1 VHPSTT
7 HQPGR
12 SAGLGR
18 CDSMNAF
25 DRDILLLVNRAAGR
39 WHDFDVLLNQF
50 QENNLLKGAVFFAII
65 WYLWFRSVRSE
76 REALEARQKLFATIC
91 ALTVGIIIARTLAD
105 LLPFRARP
113 AFEPELHLQIPPG
126 LEPTN
131 LMTWSSF
138 PSDHAVV
145 WFTLAFGILPLDR
158 KLGVLS
164 CLYALFLSFGR
175 VYTGAH
181 HPTDILAAAAI
192 AAGVTWLSHREP
204 VRTAL
209 YSPVAR
215 LHLGHPGIFYA
226 GAFLLTY
233 EIANLFDQVRDLGTI
248 AWHFLHHAR
257 ASDLMTT
264 QLQPPP

>member
-1 VHPSTT
+1 
-7 HQPGR
+7 
-12 SAGLGR
+12 
-18 CDSMNAF
+18 MNAF
-25 DRDILLLVNRAAGR
+25 DRDILLFLNRYAGR
-39 WHDFDVLLNQF
+39 WHSFDVLLNQF
-50 QENNLLKGAVFFAII
+50 QENNLLKGALFFAII

-76 REALEARQKLFATIC
+76 REALEVHQRLFATIC
-91 ALTVGIIIARTLAD
+91 ALTVGIIVARTLAD

-113 AFEPELHLQIPPG
+113 AFEPELHLRIPPG

-145 WFTLAFGILPLDR
+145 WFTLAFGILPIDR
-158 KLGVLS
+158 KLGALACV
-164 CLYALFLSFGR
+164 YALFLAFGR
-175 VYTGAH
+175 VYAGAH
-181 HPTDILAAAAI
+181 HPTDILAAVAI

-209 YSPVAR
+209 YTPVAR
-215 LHLGHPGIFYA
+215 LHLRHPGIFYA

-248 AWHFLHHAR
+248 AWHVLHHTH
-257 ASDLMTT
+257 SFELMTD
-264 QLQPPP
+264 QLEPPH

>member
-1 VHPSTT
+1 
-7 HQPGR
+7 
-12 SAGLGR
+12 
-18 CDSMNAF
+18 MNAF
-25 DRDILLLVNRAAGR
+25 DRDILLFLNRYAGR
-39 WHDFDVLLNQF
+39 WHSFDVLLNQF
-50 QENNLLKGAVFFAII
+50 QENNLLEGALFFAII

-76 REALEARQKLFATIC
+76 REALEVHQRLFATIC
-91 ALTVGIIIARTLAD
+91 ALTVGIIVARTLAD

-113 AFEPELHLQIPPG
+113 AFEPDLHLRIPPG

-145 WFTLAFGILPLDR
+145 WFTLAFGILPIDR
-158 KLGVLS
+158 KLGALACV
-164 CLYALFLSFGR
+164 YALFLAFGR

-181 HPTDILAAAAI
+181 HPTDILAAVAI

-209 YSPVAR
+209 YTPVAR
-215 LHLGHPGIFYA
+215 LHLRHPGIFYA

-248 AWHFLHHAR
+248 AWHVLHHTH
-257 ASDLMTT
+257 SFELMTD
-264 QLQPPP
+264 QLEPPH